1 MHKVMFNLMTY
12 IRKLIQNPFYN
23 VNNKIMLVLQILI
36 ILIIIP
42 LSSVGNSNGFSISS
56 QLPND

>member
-42 LSSVGNSNGFSISS
+42 LSSVGNSNGFSIST
-56 QLPND
+56 